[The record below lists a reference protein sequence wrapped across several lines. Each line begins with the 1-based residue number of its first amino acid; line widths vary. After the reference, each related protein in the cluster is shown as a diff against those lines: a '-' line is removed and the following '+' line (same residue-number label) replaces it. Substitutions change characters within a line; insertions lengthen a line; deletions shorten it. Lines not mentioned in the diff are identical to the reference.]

1 MILTATILERA
12 ETIIDVDGWTQDA
25 YERYEDGMLVGRCAE
40 AAINVASEEIRRE
53 LGFDTEE
60 DRKEALE
67 LLAGVVEDR
76 GGEMLR
82 SNAETI
88 NHWNDEQAEN
98 VDEVKEALEEARLLV
113 EDEEYTEDMD

>member
-67 LLAGVVEDR
+67 LLAAVVEDR

-113 EDEEYTEDMD
+113 EDEEDTEDMD